1 MKKVNMKENIKIKL
15 NKNKNNNLSKN
26 YISKDEFLLI
36 NDNNNILKYIR
47 LMKKMKY
54 INKELF
60 IKNIYNILFEIS
72 IQNTDIS
79 NMKIFVNNYYKHV
92 KVYKKH
98 MLSLSKTKEHNKYII
113 DFYVNLFEKN
123 KNMDINSIRYIFHLL
138 YNEKIL
144 YDKYI
149 LEWYHNLEKNSIFL
163 SSSILK
169 DFMEW
174 LEDQASSDNEVS
186 DNSEVDSD

>member
-1 MKKVNMKENIKIKL
+1 MKENIKIKL

-72 IQNTDIS
+72 IENTDIS
-79 NMKIFVNNYYKHV
+79 NIKLFVNNYYKHV

-98 MLSLSKTKEHNKYII
+98 MLSLSKTKDHNKYII
-113 DFYVNLFEKN
+113 DFYVNIFEKN

-169 DFMEW
+169 DFIEW